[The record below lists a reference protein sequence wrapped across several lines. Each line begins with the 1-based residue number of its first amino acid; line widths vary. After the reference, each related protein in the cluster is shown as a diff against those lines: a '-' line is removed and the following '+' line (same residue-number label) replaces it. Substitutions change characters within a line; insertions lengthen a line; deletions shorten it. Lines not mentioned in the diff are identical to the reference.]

1 MKKFEKHCFKPT
13 ASLLD
18 ICANVCMLERT
29 HEKDNQLCVLRSL
42 HSLSWESCQQES
54 TRLQQANHAMSAKH
68 LVNWDYRLCLNA
80 RTQM

>member
-54 TRLQQANHAMSAKH
+54 TRLQ
-68 LVNWDYRLCLNA
+68 
-80 RTQM
+80 